1 MLTYSVCGTNRDA
14 LSSFIINRG
23 GSMTYSTDPQDD
35 LPFFN
40 NQINTEVKSLPQQR
54 SKEWSGQYP

>member
-1 MLTYSVCGTNRDA
+1 
-14 LSSFIINRG
+14 
-23 GSMTYSTDPQDD
+23 MTYSTDPQDD